1 MKQPFTV
8 ITGAER
14 RIGLELSRKF
24 CENGH
29 KLLLVSGSDMIFDVQ
44 EELSDQG
51 YDVEAVKVNIGTYSG
66 IENLY
71 QQILE
76 QDELLDNLVINTLE
90 GRGGDFTEIKLN
102 EEIEL
107 ININLISTIHLM
119 KRLVPILKTK
129 GNGKIMITSV
139 APAPYEAV
147 YDAQIAFLNS
157 FADSIRNE
165 LKNFN
170 VNVTLLTPEPGS
182 EAKLENDLE
191 EVAKLSFEAM
201 MAGRERVFSGNL
213 LSKLQGVALKLL
225 PERAKMDLMKTIHH

>member
-14 RIGLELSRKF
+14 GIGLELAKQC
-24 CENGH
+24 CESGH
-29 KLLLVSGSDMIFDVQ
+29 RLLLVSGSDMVFDIQ
-44 EELSDQG
+44 EELNDQG
-51 YDVEAVKVNIGTYSG
+51 HDVEAVKVNIGTYSG

-76 QDELLDNLVINTLE
+76 QDELLDQLIINTQE
-90 GRGGDFTEIKLN
+90 GRGGEFTETSLR

-129 GNGKIMITSV
+129 GNGKVMITSI
-139 APAPYEAV
+139 APSPYEAV
-147 YDAQIAFLNS
+147 YDAQIAFINS
-157 FADSIRNE
+157 FADAIRNE

-170 VNVTLLTPEPGS
+170 VSVTLLIPETGS
-182 EAKLENDLE
+182 EVKLEGDLRD
-191 EVAKLSFEAM
+191 VAKLSFEAM
-201 MAGRERVFSGNL
+201 MAGRERVFSGTL
-213 LSKLQGVALKLL
+213 LAKLQGVAMKLL
-225 PERAKMDLMKTIHH
+225 PEKTRMDLMKTIHH